1 MPARTRSV
9 RSQARARDFG
19 QALDGWGHFTD
30 AGGLDAPPGEWI
42 RADGELIRGGLDRTQ
57 LDLLSVSA
65 PGLVVTRMAEHVART
80 PDVKHIVV
88 VQLEGTS
95 VLTPTDGRPPVH
107 LGPGDLS
114 YGDPTVPYRWEFEG
128 PLSLMMLRVPFAAFP
143 LAPASLRPI
152 LGQPYSSR
160 EGFARLAVGFARDV
174 LADADLLGG
183 PTAPRIVQNVVDLF
197 ATMLAGRLA
206 ETHSDDPTQPA
217 FRRVI
222 GYIAER
228 LTPPSLTQPLG
239 LPQIARAVDMSPR
252 YVQSLFQLRGM
263 TVSGWIRQRRL
274 EVARQALADPAWAG
288 ADIAQVAAAHG
299 FSDHSHFTR
308 VFRSAYGETPSRWR
322 SDAG

>member
-1 MPARTRSV
+1 MPARSGPV
-9 RSQARARDFG
+9 RSEARARDFG
-19 QALDGWGHFTD
+19 RALDGWGRFASAD
-30 AGGLDAPPGEWI
+30 GQDAPPGEWI
-42 RADGELIRGGLDRTQ
+42 RAEGELIRGGLDRTQ
-57 LDLLSVSA
+57 LDLLRVDA
-65 PGLVVTRMAEHVART
+65 PGLVVTRTAEHVART

-88 VQLEGTS
+88 VQLDGTS
-95 VLTPTDGRPPVH
+95 ILTPTDGRPPVH
-107 LGPGDLS
+107 LGTGAVS

-128 PLSLMMLRVPFAAFP
+128 ALSLMMLRVPFAAFP

-152 LGQPYSSR
+152 LGQPFSSHD
-160 EGFARLAVGFARDV
+160 GFARLAVGFAQDV
-174 LADADLLGG
+174 LKDSDLLAR

-222 GYIAER
+222 AYIAEH
-228 LTPPSLTQPLG
+228 LTQPLG

-288 ADIAQVAAAHG
+288 ADIAQVAASHG

-308 VFRSAYGETPSRWR
+308 AFRTAYGETPSQWR
-322 SDAG
+322 THAD